1 MSVTRHFR
9 CVLLLAGILTG
20 IAAAMFAGERGFAQ
34 TSVAGPSA
42 NFAPLEQWKAAV
54 LAGDA
59 VALKALYSADPLP
72 KIQAN
77 GIVTSADADVDFWV
91 SLQARSIDLE
101 IVAVIERPWGTSVV
115 FKANVQLPN
124 GQTLRVTDGQGWKKQ
139 GDQWRLISSER
150 ADAPHLKQ
158 PSDMNKN
165 IYPVDADA
173 HADIKRA
180 EESAAAGH
188 KRVLLV
194 FGANWC
200 YDCHV
205 LDLALHR
212 PDFAAVMAGY
222 EVVHV
227 DLGIDE
233 KKNADLVKQFDVP
246 LNKGIPA
253 LAVVESNG
261 KLVVSQ
267 KNGEFE
273 DARSLTPD
281 ALLEFLNKWSPKV
294 SYSGPP
300 ILSGPN

>member
-1 MSVTRHFR
+1 MT
-9 CVLLLAGILTG
+9 
-20 IAAAMFAGERGFAQ
+20 AAMFGGEYGVTQ
-34 TSVAGPSA
+34 TPAAGPLA
-42 NFAPLEQWKAAV
+42 EFAPLEQWRASV
-54 LAGDA
+54 LAGDE
-59 VALKALYSADPLP
+59 VALKALYSDDPVP

-77 GIVTSADADVDFWV
+77 GIVTSADADVNFW
-91 SLQARSIDLE
+91 LGLKARSVELE
-101 IVAVIERPWGTSVV
+101 IVAVIDRPWGTSVV
-115 FKANVQLPN
+115 FKAEVQLPN
-124 GQTLRVTDGQGWKKQ
+124 GQILRITDGQGWKKQ
-139 GDQWRLISSER
+139 GEQWRLVSSER

-165 IYPVDADA
+165 IYPADADPQA
-173 HADIKRA
+173 EIKEA
-180 EESAAAGH
+180 EEKAATQH

-205 LDLALHR
+205 LDLAFHR

-222 EVVHV
+222 EVVPV
-227 DLGIDE
+227 DLGVDE
-233 KKNADLVKQFDVP
+233 KKNLDLVRQFEVP

-273 DARSLTPD
+273 DARSLTPE
-281 ALLEFLNKWSPKV
+281 AVLEFLNKWKPEAR
-294 SYSGPP
+294 
-300 ILSGPN
+300 

>member
-1 MSVTRHFR
+1 MHTSVMRHFR
-9 CVLLLAGILTG
+9 RLLFLVGMT
-20 IAAAMFAGERGFAQ
+20 AAMFGGEYGFTQ
-34 TSVAGPSA
+34 TPAAGPLGE
-42 NFAPLEQWKAAV
+42 FAPLERWRASV
-54 LAGDA
+54 LAGDE
-59 VALKALYSADPLP
+59 VGLKALYSDDPVP

-77 GIVTSADADVDFWV
+77 GIVTSADADVDFW
-91 SLQARSIDLE
+91 LGLKARSVELE
-101 IVAVIERPWGTSVV
+101 IVAVIDRPWGTSVV
-115 FKANVQLPN
+115 FKAEVQLPN
-124 GQTLRVTDGQGWKKQ
+124 GQTLRITDGQGWKKQ
-139 GDQWRLISSER
+139 GEQWRLVSSER

-165 IYPVDADA
+165 IYPADADA
-173 HADIKRA
+173 QAEIKEA
-180 EESAAAGH
+180 EEKAATQH

-205 LDLALHR
+205 LDLAFHR
-212 PDFAAVMAGY
+212 PDFASVMARY

-227 DLGIDE
+227 DLGVDE
-233 KKNADLVKQFDVP
+233 KKNADLVKQFIIP

-273 DARSLTPD
+273 DARSITPET
-281 ALLEFLNKWSPKV
+281 LLEFLNKWKPEAR
-294 SYSGPP
+294 
-300 ILSGPN
+300 